1 MVVSLITDL
10 FFYGKIRVVLTDYF
24 FANPIFFILFF
35 SLLIVLLIFY
45 LKDKGKRLVFLLI
58 SYFVLILPV
67 IFLAMNNLSDEGE
80 RYNYLPSMVFCILLS
95 LILWQIKS
103 DKFLRNLIFVGLAIY
118 FSVFLISKN
127 QSWSLASQMTQKI
140 ILNDFPKV
148 VDLNK
153 ANEKLLFV
161 SLPDKIEGA
170 QVFGNGIKQAI
181 NLYYPNYKL
190 DAQLVMAYILT
201 NRHNFDKQILK
212 WSKYPTGGYIAKT
225 FDGKYWVTGM
235 DRRETD
241 DYVFELWN
249 YNYDNYTSD
258 TIRLILKKDIF
269 KILIYDKGQ
278 LEILNK

>member
-1 MVVSLITDL
+1 
-10 FFYGKIRVVLTDYF
+10 
-24 FANPIFFILFF
+24 
-35 SLLIVLLIFY
+35 
-45 LKDKGKRLVFLLI
+45 
-58 SYFVLILPV
+58 
-67 IFLAMNNLSDEGE
+67 MNNLSDEGE
-80 RYNYLPSMVFCILLS
+80 RYNYLPSVVFCILLS

-103 DKFLRNLIFVGLAIY
+103 DKFLRNLIFIGLAIY

-181 NLYYPNYKL
+181 NLYYPVYKL

-212 WSKYPTGGYIAKT
+212 IS
-225 FDGKYWVTGM
+225 F
-235 DRRETD
+235 
-241 DYVFELWN
+241 
-249 YNYDNYTSD
+249 
-258 TIRLILKKDIF
+258 F
-269 KILIYDKGQ
+269 KINLIVS
-278 LEILNK
+278 EV